1 MPQLS
6 AHPLGGTI
14 MKIKSTPFLYYLVL
28 CIVLVFIGFVFVWY
42 MNHRAISFDR
52 NIWLDENGSDSTL
65 RLRMVEDL
73 TSQYHLIGMTRGE
86 IINLLGDPEIISDVG
101 KNVMYY
107 CLREQ
112 HDTNGQSSI
121 DDLILILDDSD
132 HVKEVKI
139 KHW

>member
-1 MPQLS
+1 
-6 AHPLGGTI
+6 
-14 MKIKSTPFLYYLVL
+14 MKFKSTPFLYYLVL
-28 CIVLVFIGFVFVWY
+28 CIVLVLIGIVFVWY

-52 NIWLDENGSDSTL
+52 NIWSDESGSDSSL

-73 TSQYHLIGMTRGE
+73 TSKYHLIGMTRGE
-86 IINLLGDPEIISDVG
+86 IISLLGDPEIISDIG

-107 CLREQ
+107 CLREK

-121 DDLILILDDSD
+121 DDLILILDDTG
-132 HVKEVKI
+132 HVKEFKI